1 MLEKER
7 MNVWTKSTFMFD
19 WLKNQ
24 FEEFRINLSVD
35 FLVILI
41 NKGLKKDPT
50 ILGRRKGRHT

>member
-24 FEEFRINLSVD
+24 FEEYRINLSVD

-41 NKGLKKDPT
+41 NK
-50 ILGRRKGRHT
+50 LGRNKGRHT